1 MSKGIG
7 RLFQLGI
14 AKETVRGTPESAAG
28 YWIPF
33 SEMSIEER
41 DQKIADEQAY
51 GVIEDSIG
59 MSIITKWAQGNFK
72 APIGDKHFPLV
83 LLAALGNLSSALHS
97 GETLVYDHTIT
108 VQQSARHQAL
118 SLFLDDPLGGQD
130 YKHALGV
137 IESLEISYEMGQF
150 LSYTANV
157 KARRGATASLSPANV
172 TENRFLPKH
181 VTFKTASNLAGLA
194 GATPIQIKMLSL
206 KIDASV
212 EDDYVL
218 GNEQPVDFLNKQ
230 FMVEGQFEATW
241 TDESL
246 KSIALAGT
254 PQALRI
260 DLVSDQ
266 VIGTA
271 ANPQLQ
277 IDLAKCTFTEITRA
291 IKINDVVMQTIA
303 FKAHYSISDSK
314 MITIKAVNTV
324 SSY

>member
-14 AKETVRGTPESAAG
+14 AKETARGTPESSAG

-33 SEMSIEER
+33 SEMSIEEK

-51 GVIEDSIG
+51 GVIEDSVG
-59 MSIITKWAQGNFK
+59 MSIVTKWAQGNFK

-83 LLAALGNLSSALHS
+83 LLAALGNLSTSLHS
-97 GETLVYDHTIT
+97 GESVVYDHAIT

-118 SLFLDDPLGGQD
+118 TLFLDDPLGGQD

-137 IESLEISYEMGQF
+137 IESLEIAYEMGQF
-150 LSYTANV
+150 LSYTANI
-157 KARRGATASLSPANV
+157 KARKGSTASLSPSNAA
-172 TENRFLPKH
+172 ENRFLPQH
-181 VTFKTASNLAGLA
+181 VTFKTASNLAGLT
-194 GATPIQIKMLSL
+194 GATPIQIKSLSL

-218 GNEQPVDFLNKQ
+218 GSEEPADFLNKQ
-230 FMVEGQFEATW
+230 FMVEGEFEATW

-246 KSIALAGT
+246 KSVALAGT
-254 PQALRI
+254 SKALRI

-291 IKINDVVMQTIA
+291 IKINDIVMQTIG
-303 FKAHYSISDSK
+303 FKAHYSVSDSK

>member
-14 AKETVRGTPESAAG
+14 AKETVRGTPESVAG

-33 SEMSIEER
+33 SEMSIEEK

-59 MSIITKWAQGNFK
+59 MSIVTKWAQGNFK

-83 LLAALGNLSSALHS
+83 LLAALGNLSSALHA
-97 GETLVYDHTIT
+97 GESIVYDHTIT

-118 SLFLDDPLGGQD
+118 TLFLDDPLGAQD

-137 IESLEISYEMGQF
+137 IESLEIVYELGQF
-150 LSYTANV
+150 LSYTANLR
-157 KARRGATASLSPANV
+157 ARRGATAALSPANI

-181 VTFKTASNLAGLA
+181 VTFKTAANLAGLT
-194 GATPIQIKMLSL
+194 GATPIQIKSLSL

-218 GNEQPVDFLNKQ
+218 GSEEPADFLNKQ
-230 FMVEGQFEATW
+230 FMVEGEFEATW

-246 KSIALAGT
+246 KSVALAGT
-254 PQALRI
+254 SKALRI
-260 DLVSDQ
+260 DLVGDQ

-291 IKINDVVMQTIA
+291 VKINDIVMQTIG
-303 FKAHYSISDSK
+303 FKAHYSVSDSK